1 MTAYDVRISDWSSD
15 VCSSDLNVGSGY
27 VEVAVPLVSE
37 DMGVPLVRRF
47 DLSLSG
53 RYDHFDDVGGT
64 TNPKIAANW
73 DVIPGLRLRGN
84 YATAFVAP
92 PLASIGFPA
101 LGGQRRATGV
111 TRSGPFFV
119 PLDIYPD

>member
-1 MTAYDVRISDWSSD
+1 
-15 VCSSDLNVGSGY
+15 
-27 VEVAVPLVSE
+27 
-37 DMGVPLVRRF
+37 MGVPLVRRF

-92 PLASIGFPA
+92 PLASIGFPE
-101 LGGQRRATGV
+101 LGGSEERRVGKECVSTC
-111 TRSGPFFV
+111 RSRWAPYHEKKNRKT
-119 PLDIYPD
+119 IHKRKQQHKH

>member
-1 MTAYDVRISDWSSD
+1 MTRRPPISTRTDTRFPYTTLFRSLSR
-15 VCSSDLNVGSGY
+15 NVGSGY

-92 PLASIGFPA
+92 PLASIGFPM

-111 TRSGPFFV
+111 TRARPF
-119 PLDIYPD
+119 